1 MYVCLYVYMG
11 MHKFVRVHTCI
22 SCVCVH
28 THTHTHA
35 HTHTHTHT
43 RNAGVYTYK
52 IKVSLLEIYNETI
65 RDLLEPKDAQ
75 TGQYLTVCMNVCM
88 YV

>member
-1 MYVCLYVYMG
+1 MYVYTPAF
-11 MHKFVRVHTCI
+11 H
-22 SCVCVH
+22 VCVYTH

-35 HTHTHTHT
+35 HTHTHT

-65 RDLLEPKDAQ
+65 RDLLEPKDTQ
-75 TGQYLTVCMNVCM
+75 TGVHLTKPST
-88 YV
+88 